1 MKRSR
6 RRDQKQAHLFLG
18 PRLSPVNSL
27 ELAEDRKAELEETL
41 ATLLLQSVHQ
51 RDEKLA
57 GGDDEHHDE

>member
-6 RRDQKQAHLFLG
+6 KMDQKQAHLFLG
-18 PRLSPVNSL
+18 PTLSPVNSL

-41 ATLLLQSVHQ
+41 AALLLQSTHK

-57 GGDDEHHDE
+57 GGDDDHDDE